1 MVLEKLVPLKLALRN
16 PLVMII
22 YGAIISLACL
32 FIASI
37 IFESSIGLMTNLLI
51 TIASL
56 PFMLNLIRYHEAKE
70 EEVIEKDTSLL
81 KRHADILKVYAAFC
95 VGVVIALSLTY
106 VLLPEETGY
115 KLFKDQID
123 TINAIRGKA
132 TFADTF
138 QAIFFNN
145 VGVMFLS
152 FLLSF
157 LFGAGAVFI
166 ISWNASVLAAAI
178 GSLAKSIGGVKALP
192 VAALPFLPHGSLE
205 FLAFFIGAIAGGL
218 ISVAITRRK
227 SKNFWLIV
235 FDSLKLLLISIVI
248 LGIAAFIE
256 TISLAL

>member
-95 VGVVIALSLTY
+95 AGVVIALSLTY
-106 VLLPEETGY
+106 VLLPEETSY

-157 LFGAGAVFI
+157 LFGAGAIFI

>member
-1 MVLEKLVPLKLALRN
+1 MVIN
-16 PLVMII
+16 GMIV
-22 YGAIISLACL
+22 SLACL

-37 IFESSIGLMTNLLI
+37 IFESSVGLMTNFLI
-51 TIASL
+51 TIATL
-56 PFMLNLIRYHEAKE
+56 PFMLKLISYHEARE
-70 EEVIEKDTSLL
+70 EEIIEKENSLL
-81 KRHADILKVYAAFC
+81 RRHADILKVYAAFSA
-95 VGVVIALSLTY
+95 GIVIALSLAY
-106 VLLPEETGY
+106 VFLPENTSY

-138 QAIFFNN
+138 QAIFLNN

-166 ISWNASVLAAAI
+166 ISWNSSVLATAI
-178 GSLAKSIGGVKALP
+178 GSLAKSIGGIKALP

-235 FDSLKLLLISIVI
+235 YDSLKLLLISVVI
-248 LGIAAFIE
+248 LGVAAFIE
-256 TISLAL
+256 TVALVL

>member
-1 MVLEKLVPLKLALRN
+1 MVLEKLVPLKLALKN
-16 PLVMII
+16 PLIMVV

-32 FIASI
+32 FVASI

-70 EEVIEKDTSLL
+70 EEMIEKESSLL
-81 KRHADILKVYAAFC
+81 KRHADVLKVYAAFSA
-95 VGVVIALSLTY
+95 GVVLALSLTY
-106 VLLPEETGY
+106 VLLPEETSY

-235 FDSLKLLLISIVI
+235 FDSLKLLFVSIII

-256 TISLAL
+256 TISLTL

>member
-1 MVLEKLVPLKLALRN
+1 MVLEKLVPLKSAIKN
-16 PLVMII
+16 PGIMLVN
-22 YGAIISLACL
+22 GVIISLACL
-32 FIASI
+32 FVASI
-37 IFESSIGLMTNLLI
+37 IFESSVGLMTNFLI
-51 TIASL
+51 TIAMM
-56 PFMLNLIRYHEAKE
+56 PFMINLIRYHEARE
-70 EEVIEKDTSLL
+70 EEVIERETSFL
-81 KRHADILKVYAAFC
+81 KRHADILKVYAAFSA
-95 VGVVIALSLTY
+95 GVVIALSISY
-106 VLLPEETGY
+106 VLLPEPVTY
-115 KLFKDQID
+115 RLFKDQID

-138 QAIFFNN
+138 QAIFLNN

-157 LFGAGAVFI
+157 LFGAGAIFI

-205 FLAFFIGAIAGGL
+205 FLAFFIGAISGGL

-235 FDSLKLLLISIVI
+235 FDSLKLLLISILI
-248 LGIAAFIE
+248 LGVAAFIE
-256 TISLAL
+256 TFALVL

>member
-1 MVLEKLVPLKLALRN
+1 MVLEKLVSLKLAIRN
-16 PLVMII
+16 PLVMIV

-70 EEVIEKDTSLL
+70 EEVIERETSLL
-81 KRHADILKVYAAFC
+81 RRHSDVLKVYAAFSAGI
-95 VGVVIALSLTY
+95 VLALSLTY
-106 VLLPEETGY
+106 VLLPEETSY

-157 LFGAGAVFI
+157 LFGAGAIFI

-178 GSLAKSIGGVKALP
+178 GSLAKTIGGVKALP

-235 FDSLKLLLISIVI
+235 FDSLKLLLISIII
-248 LGIAAFIE
+248 LGVAAFIE
-256 TISLAL
+256 TVSLAL

>member
-81 KRHADILKVYAAFC
+81 KRHADVLKVYAAFC
-95 VGVVIALSLTY
+95 AGVVIALSSTY
-106 VLLPEETGY
+106 VLLPEETSY